1 MVDQLKQRLAAH
13 LEHRAVL
20 AADPAQANAVRQLD
34 DQIAEACRSIADIEH
49 QLKAAP

>member
-1 MVDQLKQRLAAH
+1 LRIALAAH
-13 LEHRAVL
+13 LKRRAEL
-20 AADPAQANAVRQLD
+20 AADKAQANNVRQLD